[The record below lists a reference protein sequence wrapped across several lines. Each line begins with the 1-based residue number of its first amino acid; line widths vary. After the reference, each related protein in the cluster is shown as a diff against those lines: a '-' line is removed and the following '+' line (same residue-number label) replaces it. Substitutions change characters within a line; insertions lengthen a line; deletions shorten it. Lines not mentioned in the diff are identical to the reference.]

1 MGIIAATTTGEQG
14 SGILMSMAKANGLMI
29 VSEEKEGVSAG
40 ERVKVQILDQ
50 EFGYSQKPGY

>member
-1 MGIIAATTTGEQG
+1 
-14 SGILMSMAKANGLMI
+14 MSMAKANGLMI

-50 EFGYSQKPGY
+50 EFGYSQRPGY